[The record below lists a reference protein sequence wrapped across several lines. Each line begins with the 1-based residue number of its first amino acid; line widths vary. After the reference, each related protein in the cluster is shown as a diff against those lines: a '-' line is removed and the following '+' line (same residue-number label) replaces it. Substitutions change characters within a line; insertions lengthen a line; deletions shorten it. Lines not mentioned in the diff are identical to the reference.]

1 MAILIVHVF
10 VNNVKWKKNCKIIC
24 HTVITHFCFVKS
36 IMRILNCNSGVMANM
51 LTSSAIDHGLKP
63 WLRQTKDNKI
73 DICCI
78 SAEHTALREHILIGS

>member
-1 MAILIVHVF
+1 
-10 VNNVKWKKNCKIIC
+10 
-24 HTVITHFCFVKS
+24 
-36 IMRILNCNSGVMANM
+36 MRILNCISGVMANM

-78 SAEHTALREHILIGS
+78 SAEHTVLREHILIGS